1 MSTFLENK
9 INKPLLVGITGG
21 IGSGKSTISKIFESL
36 GVPVFNSDAVAK
48 NSINT
53 DKEIIQQIIHQFG
66 DVYHLGKIDAEKM
79 AQLVFNDKNALEKL
93 NKIIHPKV
101 RAEFKLWVKKNCN
114 FPILIQEAAIL
125 IESGAYK
132 NLDKIIL
139 VVAPL
144 EERIRRVMKRDGVTE
159 KMVRERIQTQ
169 ATDQEKM
176 EYTNYCITNDG
187 KQLIIPQ
194 VIEVLK
200 KIKKP

>member
-1 MSTFLENK
+1 M
-9 INKPLLVGITGG
+9 LVGITGG

-36 GVPVFNSDAVAK
+36 GVPVFNSDEVAK

-53 DKEIIQQIIHQFG
+53 DKEVIEKIIHQFG

-93 NKIIHPKV
+93 NHIIHPKV
-101 RAEFKLWVKKNCN
+101 RAEFKLWIIKNSI

-144 EERIRRVMKRDGVTE
+144 EERIRRVMNRDGVTE

-169 ATDQEKM
+169 SSDQEKM
-176 EYTNYCITNDG
+176 EYANYCITNDG

-194 VIEVLK
+194 VIEVFNKLK
-200 KIKKP
+200 KP